1 MKKAL
6 KISLITILF
15 IAFAI
20 GIFYLLIYTDK
31 LKPPAFL
38 SDIPVIGS
46 IFSKETEVVLDS
58 KTLMERENLKLQE
71 TIDQKNE
78 ELIKVQA
85 EYKELEEELEIL
97 LNNED
102 KLKEEIVNLNEQIIA
117 IRTKEE
123 NQRSAYKEMATYY
136 SEMNAKDAAEIISL
150 LENEHIIGILSE
162 MQADLVAEILQNMS
176 KDKAAEI
183 TKNMLVVSP

>member
-6 KISLITILF
+6 KISVTIILF